1 MTRQKKYLIIWG
13 CLLLAILAFIF
24 GSYILVSKVG
34 EKQDAKYEEN
44 VAQRQIKLAKEKAAK
59 HVPLTKENILDFKI
73 RVSFDYYRK
82 NVYHKSVADRTFDK
96 MVEYMPGGTVNYL
109 GLKREIE
116 QAFSQTPSA
125 SDRIKVDS
133 IEIAELDCGND
144 GVKEY
149 ALKYKGTF
157 IDENSAVTFVVK
169 DINDRVE
176 VIAGYTEWTDCK
188 TELSEYL
195 KTLGSSREIQ
205 ETEPVEF
212 EVIKE

>member
-1 MTRQKKYLIIWG
+1 
-13 CLLLAILAFIF
+13 
-24 GSYILVSKVG
+24 
-34 EKQDAKYEEN
+34 
-44 VAQRQIKLAKEKAAK
+44 
-59 HVPLTKENILDFKI
+59 
-73 RVSFDYYRK
+73 
-82 NVYHKSVADRTFDK
+82 
-96 MVEYMPGGTVNYL
+96 MVEYMPGGTVNYI

-133 IEIAELDCGND
+133 VEIAELDCGND

-157 IDENSAVTFVVK
+157 IDENSSVTFVVK

-176 VIAGYTEWTDCK
+176 VIAGSTPKPTKLRSRLATIERKYITRTIVKIKKFVKE
-188 TELSEYL
+188 
-195 KTLGSSREIQ
+195 SREIQ
-205 ETEPVEF
+205 ETEPLEF